1 MVREVIT
8 VAALTAAFSFLGG
21 CTPRAATLPG
31 FRSETKEFSQSGE
44 TFGNPLMGYAP
55 DARRENVS
63 EDITLLYVDITW
75 KELEPECGVYDW
87 DTIEKKISFFVGDQ
101 RENIWY

>member
-31 FRSETKEFSQSGE
+31 FRSETKAG
-44 TFGNPLMGYAP
+44 
-55 DARRENVS
+55 
-63 EDITLLYVDITW
+63 
-75 KELEPECGVYDW
+75 KHLE
-87 DTIEKKISFFVGDQ
+87 IH
-101 RENIWY
+101 

>member
-55 DARRENVS
+55 DM
-63 EDITLLYVDITW
+63 
-75 KELEPECGVYDW
+75 
-87 DTIEKKISFFVGDQ
+87 
-101 RENIWY
+101 